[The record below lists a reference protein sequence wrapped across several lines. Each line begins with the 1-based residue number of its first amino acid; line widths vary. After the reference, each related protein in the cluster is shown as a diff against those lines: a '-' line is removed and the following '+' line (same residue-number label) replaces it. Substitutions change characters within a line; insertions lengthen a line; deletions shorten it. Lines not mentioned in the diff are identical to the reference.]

1 MLQVYSDRVVESI
14 SDLLR
19 YIDGIFE
26 FESLLGSKL
35 IDKLNQ
41 VSDDLI
47 WILHDFE

>member
-14 SDLLR
+14 QDLLH
-19 YIDGIFE
+19 YIDGISE

-35 IDKLNQ
+35 INKLNQ